1 MIIFDN
7 IISSLQSYG
16 GITVY
21 FDNLINR
28 SPSSNILLSPLKVDK
43 KYDLDMQ
50 YFKSRT
56 LERYRDVPAWKGDEG
71 VFHSSYYRLPE
82 CKANAVVTTVHD
94 FTYEKFGHGLSK
106 KIHTWQKN
114 RAIINSDVVI
124 CISNNTAN
132 DLLNYVPVDEKK
144 LVIIPNG
151 VSKSYYR
158 LSDLQCT
165 NEVIFVGSRLGYKNF
180 DIAVNALE
188 SHMDLSLTIVGGG
201 PLTPSEVALLN
212 KKLEGRYKHY
222 SFLSEQDLN
231 RLYNS
236 SFCLF
241 YPSSYEGFGIPIIE
255 AMRAGCPV
263 IASNFSSIP
272 EVAGGA
278 AILVDEINKGSFV
291 NAIYHLKNSNTRENL
306 IEEGIK
312 NSQRYSWDST
322 YELTQKIYRELERG
336 KI

>member
-21 FDNLINR
+21 FDSLINR
-28 SPSSNILLSPLKVDK
+28 SPSSNILLSPLNVDK
-43 KYDLDMQ
+43 KYDLDTQ
-50 YFKSRT
+50 YFKSRL
-56 LERYRDVPAWKGDEG
+56 LERYRDVPVWEGDEG

-82 CKANAVVTTVHD
+82 CKSNAVVTTVHD

-114 RAIINSDVVI
+114 RAIKNSDVVI
-124 CISNNTAN
+124 CISNNTAK
-132 DLLNYVPVDEKK
+132 DLLNYVPIDESK

-151 VSKSYYR
+151 VSTSYYP
-158 LSDLQCT
+158 LSDLQRT
-165 NEVIFVGSRLGYKNF
+165 NEVVFVGSRTGYKNF
-180 DIAVNALE
+180 EIAVDSLE
-188 SHMDLSLTIVGGG
+188 PHVDLCLAIVGGG
-201 PLTPSEVALLN
+201 PLTATEVALLE
-212 KKLEGRYKHY
+212 KKVNGRYKHY
-222 SFLSEQDLN
+222 SFLSEEELN
-231 RLYNS
+231 RLYNR

-263 IASNFSSIP
+263 IASNFSSVP

-291 NAIYHLKNSNTRENL
+291 NAISHLKNSNIRQSL

-322 YELTQKIYRELERG
+322 FEMTNKIYRELERG
-336 KI
+336 KL